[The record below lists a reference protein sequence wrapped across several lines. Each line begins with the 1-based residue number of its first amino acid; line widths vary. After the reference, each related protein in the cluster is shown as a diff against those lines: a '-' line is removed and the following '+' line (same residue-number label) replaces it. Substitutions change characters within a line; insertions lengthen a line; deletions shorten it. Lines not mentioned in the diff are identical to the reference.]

1 MDALKALSSLHC
13 ELKIMNAKN
22 IQATKS
28 NGYLFVRCYLSAGND
43 KRVRLDSRQVSPN
56 GDCSWNESFSLDCI
70 GTNQSMDMII
80 HGTIILELRWRSN
93 TTLLRGSQ
101 LLGKSEMSWRSVFES
116 PNMELETWVMMI
128 SKKNFIKSPSVHI
141 AMKIEVPCGVDLV
154 ERKRNNR
161 RDESCG
167 CCHGDCCNNN
177 TCFDS
182 DLFLI
187 GAALE
192 AF

>member
-1 MDALKALSSLHC
+1 MVALKSLSSLHC

-22 IQATKS
+22 IQAPNS
-28 NGYLFVRCYLSAGND
+28 NGYLFVRCYLSSGND

-56 GDCSWNESFSLDCI
+56 GDFSWDESFSLDCI

-93 TTLLRGSQ
+93 TTLFGGSRF
-101 LLGKSEMSWRSVFES
+101 LGRSEMTWRSVFES
-116 PNMELETWVMMI
+116 PNMELETWVMMK
-128 SKKNFIKSPSVHI
+128 SKKNVIKSPSVRI
-141 AMKIEVPCGVDLV
+141 AMKIEVPSGVDLV
-154 ERKRNNR
+154 ERKRNKR
-161 RDESCG
+161 RNERCG
-167 CCHGDCCNNN
+167 CCHGDCCNNI

-182 DLFLI
+182 ELFVI
-187 GAALE
+187 GVALD